1 MREERGQIAGDLIV
15 NEPFELWGN
24 VGGSVTVGEGGK
36 FYVRGSILGD
46 LIVQY
51 GGRVHIYGQVHGNVI
66 GIDHGQG
73 VEGIFLHLSS
83 IKVKPG
89 EFVQAGQVVGALGD
103 TGAATGPHLH
113 WGLYVNGQSVDPVPW
128 REDGFE

>member
-15 NEPFELWGN
+15 NDPLELWGN
-24 VGGSVTVGEGGK
+24 VGGNVTVVEGGK

-66 GIDHGQG
+66 LFDNTKLIHSGHIAGDLINDGG
-73 VEGIFLHLSS
+73 RLYIELISRVAG
-83 IKVKPG
+83 KVKTRS
-89 EFVQAGQVVGALGD
+89 GQ
-103 TGAATGPHLH
+103 TKYEKIPPI
-113 WGLYVNGQSVDPVPW
+113 Q
-128 REDGFE
+128 